1 MVGPGTR
8 QETVKNLKNELCTQ
22 QDLYMPR
29 KSKMGKITH
38 PHFRKMEYLEN
49 NDKRGKGDIN
59 TVGLGI
65 S

>member
-1 MVGPGTR
+1 MKK
-8 QETVKNLKNELCTQ
+8 EICTHE
-22 QDLYMPR
+22 DLYMPR
-29 KSKMGKITH
+29 KSKMGKIRH
-38 PHFRKMEYLEN
+38 PHCRKMEYLEN